1 MPAIELQNPSLIRP
15 LALLMGLTALVA
27 CGQTTGVGQVNDPM
41 EPMNRGVHAVNK
53 GLDTAL
59 VRPASK
65 AYGTVVPN
73 PLRQGVS
80 NVADTLGLP
89 GVVVNQ
95 VLQARVGEATTNT
108 LRFAV
113 NATAG
118 IGGLFD
124 VASVLGMPK
133 TDADFG
139 QTLAVWGVGEGP
151 YVELPIEGP
160 SNVRDTV
167 GFAVDLAMDPVGNVF
182 KGDDATATLAI
193 EGLSRLN
200 DRYRYSDTVD
210 SILYDSADS
219 YAQLRLLYQQNRRHD
234 IAKAKGGD
242 GNGAD
247 GDFID
252 PYEDDFIDPYAD

>member
-1 MPAIELQNPSLIRP
+1 MTATCPPFPFAPRP
-15 LALLMGLTALVA
+15 ILLALGLSALSA
-27 CGQTTGVGQVNDPM
+27 CAQAPSADGVSDPL
-41 EPMNRGVHAVNK
+41 EPVNRGVHAVNK
-53 GLDTAL
+53 GLDTVI

-65 AYGTVVPN
+65 AYGTVVPG
-73 PLRQGVS
+73 PVRQGVS
-80 NVADTLGLP
+80 NVADTLDLP

-95 VLQARVGEATTNT
+95 VLQARIGEATTNT
-108 LRFAV
+108 LRLAV

-160 SNVRDTV
+160 STARDTV
-167 GFAVDLAMDPVGNVF
+167 GLVVDLAMNPLNNVF
-182 KGDDATATLAI
+182 DGNDADATLAI

-200 DRYRYSDTVD
+200 DRYRYSDTID

-219 YAQLRLLYQQNRRHD
+219 YAQLRLLYLQNRRHE
-234 IAKAKGGD
+234 IAKAKGGT
-242 GNGAD
+242 GGED

-252 PYEDDFIDPYAD
+252 PYEEDFIDPYAD

>member
-1 MPAIELQNPSLIRP
+1 MTVTSQTEIVSFRP
-15 LALLMGLTALVA
+15 FLLVLGLSALAA
-27 CGQTTGVGQVNDPM
+27 CAQTPRTDGIYDPI
-41 EPMNRGVHAVNK
+41 EPMNRSVHAVNK
-53 GLDTAL
+53 GLDTVI
-59 VRPASK
+59 VRPVSK
-65 AYGTVVPN
+65 AYGTVVPG

-80 NVADTLGLP
+80 NVADTLDLP

-95 VLQARVGEATTNT
+95 VLQARIGEATTNT

-160 SNVRDTV
+160 STARDTV
-167 GFAVDLAMDPVGNVF
+167 GIVVDFAMNPLNNVF
-182 KGDDATATLAI
+182 DGDDADATLAI

-219 YAQLRLLYQQNRRHD
+219 YAQLRLLYLQNRRHE
-234 IAKAKGGD
+234 IAKAKGAADGD
-242 GNGAD
+242 D

>member
-1 MPAIELQNPSLIRP
+1 MPARFPSNPLSPRP
-15 LALLMGLTALVA
+15 LVLLLGLTALTA
-27 CGQTTGVGQVNDPM
+27 CGQTTGVGTVNDPM

-53 GLDTAL
+53 GLDTAI
-59 VRPASK
+59 VRPVSK
-65 AYGTVVPN
+65 AYGTVVPE

-80 NVADTLGLP
+80 NVADTLDLP

-95 VLQARVGEATTNT
+95 VLQARVGDAATNT
-108 LRFAV
+108 LRLAV

-151 YVELPIEGP
+151 YVELPVEGP
-160 SNVRDTV
+160 STVRDTV
-167 GFAVDLAMDPVGNVF
+167 GFAVDLAMNPLNNVF
-182 KGDDATATLAI
+182 DGDDATATMAV

-210 SILYDSADS
+210 SILYESADS
-219 YAQLRLLYQQNRRHD
+219 YAQLRLLYLQNRRHD

-242 GNGAD
+242 GGAD

>member
-1 MPAIELQNPSLIRP
+1 MTVTCQIEFLSPRP
-15 LALLMGLTALVA
+15 LLLALGLSTLAA
-27 CGQTTGVGQVNDPM
+27 CAQAPGADGVNDPL

-53 GLDTAL
+53 GLDTVIL
-59 VRPASK
+59 RPASK
-65 AYGTVVPN
+65 AYGTVVPG

-80 NVADTLGLP
+80 NVADTLDLP

-95 VLQARVGEATTNT
+95 VLQARIGEATTNS

-139 QTLAVWGVGEGP
+139 QTLAVWGVGEGA
-151 YVELPIEGP
+151 YVELPLQGP
-160 SNVRDTV
+160 STARDTV
-167 GFAVDLAMDPVGNVF
+167 GIVVDFAMNPLNNVF
-182 KGDDATATLAI
+182 DGDDADATRAI
-193 EGLSRLN
+193 QGLSRLN
-200 DRYRYSDTVD
+200 DRYRYSDTID

-219 YAQLRLLYQQNRRHD
+219 YAQLRLLYLQNRRHD
-234 IAKAKGGD
+234 VAKAKGAAQGD
-242 GNGAD
+242 D
-247 GDFID
+247 SDFID